1 MTNFEEIKLT
11 TPYGKEDNVLKIT
24 IDNEENGYRLPDLIS
39 ESGNYF
45 FVIWYKSDTN
55 CTITFDIFGN
65 TEQINSTSEWK
76 KYSKKVSVKDLTN
89 KKIDIIPQTNSVTY
103 FYEAFLTKGTTDTSW
118 TPNPDDIAD
127 NFEQVNSK
135 IEQTATDIILGVEKN
150 YISKT
155 ELGETVKTIKSEIK
169 LTADTINQTV
179 TGLGGNLSNVEQ
191 KVGTIESTVKTVQG
205 DISKVTQTANE
216 VLNEVK
222 NARGDKASLKL
233 KIDSIATEVSNNKGE
248 ISRVEQKADTI
259 SQRVENVNT
268 NLSSQITQ
276 TSNEI
281 RQEVAN
287 ADKGLA
293 SQITQTAETINQ
305 RITNEKQGLESQIAQ
320 SSQDVL
326 IQVSNKHYDKATV
339 DSMLKVESDKITS
352 TVTSKINVGSRNLL
366 LKSDTVYTNSLY
378 EMATYQMVEKMK
390 AGTKYTCTIWGNLAS
405 GKTDFS
411 ISLNGS
417 TQLGK
422 LTKESDGLYSLTF
435 DGIQDNSESSLL
447 YVYANPSYS
456 QYTSTINKIKLSYGN
471 VRTDWTPAVEE
482 KLSTEDFNEIING
495 DNGIIDQIE
504 NSKSEITQLSN
515 SISTLVKDENGSSL
529 MTQTPDGWEFN
540 IGGINKKLSDAS
552 KDIANNKTAIENTD
566 KYVDIIQ
573 KQQEAIENKTAVINF
588 TTLNGQPAILLGQTN
603 NSFKLRITN
612 TSIDFLDGSTV
623 VAYISN
629 KVLYIEKAI
638 VKNEIQ
644 IGEGAG
650 FVFKR
655 RSNGNMG
662 IRFAKG
668 VIV

>member
-127 NFEQVNSK
+127 NFEHVNSK

-150 YISKT
+150 YTSKT

>member
-1 MTNFEEIKLT
+1 MTSFEEVKLT

-89 KKIDIIPQTNSVTY
+89 KKIDIIPQTNSITY

-118 TPNPDDIAD
+118 TPNPDDVAD

-135 IEQTATDIILGVEKN
+135 IEQKANEIIMGVEQN
-150 YISKT
+150 YTSKT

-169 LTADTINQTV
+169 LTADTINQSV
-179 TGLGGNLSNVEQ
+179 TDLRGN
-191 KVGTIESTVKTVQG
+191 
-205 DISKVTQTANE
+205 ISKVEQNIEGVKTTVQTVDGKVSTLSQKVDEIDLA
-216 VLNEVK
+216 VK
-222 NARGDKASLKL
+222 NVDGKYADLNIKVDGIKG
-233 KIDSIATEVSNNKGE
+233 EVSDNKGN
-248 ISRVEQKADTI
+248 ISRVEQKANELSTTVQSHTGEI
-259 SQRVENVNT
+259 SQIKQDATQLSNT
-268 NLSSQITQ
+268 VKNNSGQISQLKQKAGEIELS
-276 TSNEI
+276 
-281 RQEVAN
+281 
-287 ADKGLA
+287 
-293 SQITQTAETINQ
+293 
-305 RITNEKQGLESQIAQ
+305 
-320 SSQDVL
+320 
-326 IQVSNKHYDKATV
+326 VSNVKDNLTNNYYNKEETDAKF
-339 DSMLKVESDKITS
+339 KVEADKITS

-378 EMATYQMVEKMK
+378 EIATYQMVENMK
-390 AGTKYTCTIWGNLAS
+390 SSTKYTCTIWGNLAS
-405 GKTDFS
+405 EKTDFS
-411 ISLNGS
+411 ISLNGNI
-417 TQLGK
+417 QLGQLK
-422 LTKESDGLYSLTF
+422 KESDGVYSLTF
-435 DGIQDNSESSLL
+435 DGIQDASDSSLI
-447 YVYANPSYS
+447 YVYANPSSY
-456 QYTSTINKIKLSYGN
+456 QNTSTINKIKLSYGN
-471 VRTDWTPAVEE
+471 TRTDWSPAVEE
-482 KLSTEDFNEIING
+482 KLSTEDFNEVING

-552 KDIANNKTAIENTD
+552 KDTANNKTAIENTN

-655 RSNGNMG
+655 RTNGNMG

>member
-1 MTNFEEIKLT
+1 MTSFEEIKVT

-65 TEQINSTSEWK
+65 TEQINSTTEWK

-118 TPNPDDIAD
+118 TPNPDDVAD

-150 YISKT
+150 YTSKT

-179 TGLGGNLSNVEQ
+179 TDLGGNLSNVEQ

-233 KIDSIATEVSNNKGE
+233 KIDSITTEVSNNKGE
-248 ISRVEQKADTI
+248 ISRVEQKAETI
-259 SQRVENVNT
+259 SQRIENVNT

-405 GKTDFS
+405 EKTDFS

-422 LTKESDGLYSLTF
+422 LTKESEGLYSLTF
-435 DGIQDNSESSLL
+435 DGIQDSSESSLL
-447 YVYANPSYS
+447 YVYANPSYF

-495 DNGIIDQIE
+495 NNGIIDQIE

-515 SISTLVKDENGSSL
+515 SISTLVTDENGSSL
-529 MTQTPDGWEFN
+529 MTQTPDGWQFN
-540 IGGINKKLSDAS
+540 IGGINKKLSEAS

-655 RSNGNMG
+655 RTNGNMG

>member
-1 MTNFEEIKLT
+1 MTSFEEVKLT

-89 KKIDIIPQTNSVTY
+89 KKIDIIPQTNSITY

-118 TPNPDDIAD
+118 TPNPDDVAD

-135 IEQTATDIILGVEKN
+135 IEQKANEIIMGVEQN
-150 YISKT
+150 YTSKT

-169 LTADTINQTV
+169 LTADTINQSV
-179 TGLGGNLSNVEQ
+179 TDLRGN
-191 KVGTIESTVKTVQG
+191 
-205 DISKVTQTANE
+205 ISKVEQNIEGVKTTVQTVDGKVSTLSQKVDEIDLA
-216 VLNEVK
+216 VK
-222 NARGDKASLKL
+222 NVDGKYADLNIKVDGIKG
-233 KIDSIATEVSNNKGE
+233 EVSDNKGN
-248 ISRVEQKADTI
+248 ISRVEQKANELSTTVQSHTGEI
-259 SQRVENVNT
+259 SQIKQDATQLSNT
-268 NLSSQITQ
+268 VKNNSDQISQLKQKAGEIELS
-276 TSNEI
+276 
-281 RQEVAN
+281 
-287 ADKGLA
+287 
-293 SQITQTAETINQ
+293 
-305 RITNEKQGLESQIAQ
+305 
-320 SSQDVL
+320 
-326 IQVSNKHYDKATV
+326 VSNVKDNLTNNYYNKEETDAKF
-339 DSMLKVESDKITS
+339 KVEADKITS

-378 EMATYQMVEKMK
+378 EIATYQMVENMK
-390 AGTKYTCTIWGNLAS
+390 SSTKYTCTIWGNLAS
-405 GKTDFS
+405 EKTDFS
-411 ISLNGS
+411 ISLNGNI
-417 TQLGK
+417 QLGQLK
-422 LTKESDGLYSLTF
+422 KESDGVYSLTF
-435 DGIQDNSESSLL
+435 DGIQDASDSSLI
-447 YVYANPSYS
+447 YVYANPSSY
-456 QYTSTINKIKLSYGN
+456 QNTSTINKIKLSYGN
-471 VRTDWTPAVEE
+471 TRTDWSPAVEE
-482 KLSTEDFNEIING
+482 KLSTEDFNEVING

-552 KDIANNKTAIENTD
+552 KDTANNKTAIENTN

-655 RSNGNMG
+655 RTNGNMG

>member
-1 MTNFEEIKLT
+1 MTSFEEVKLT

-89 KKIDIIPQTNSVTY
+89 KKIDIIPQTNSITY

-118 TPNPDDIAD
+118 TPNPDDVAD

-135 IEQTATDIILGVEKN
+135 IEQKANEIIMGVEQN
-150 YISKT
+150 YTSKT

-169 LTADTINQTV
+169 LTADTINQSV
-179 TGLGGNLSNVEQ
+179 TDLRGN
-191 KVGTIESTVKTVQG
+191 
-205 DISKVTQTANE
+205 ISKVEQNIEGVKTTVQTVDGKVSTLSQKVDEIDLA
-216 VLNEVK
+216 VK
-222 NARGDKASLKL
+222 NVDGKYADLNIKVDGIKG
-233 KIDSIATEVSNNKGE
+233 EVSDNKGN
-248 ISRVEQKADTI
+248 ISRVEQKANELSTTVQSHTGEI
-259 SQRVENVNT
+259 SQIKQDATQLSNT
-268 NLSSQITQ
+268 VKNNSDQISQLKQKAGEIELS
-276 TSNEI
+276 
-281 RQEVAN
+281 
-287 ADKGLA
+287 
-293 SQITQTAETINQ
+293 
-305 RITNEKQGLESQIAQ
+305 
-320 SSQDVL
+320 
-326 IQVSNKHYDKATV
+326 VSNVKDNLTNNYYNKEETDAKF
-339 DSMLKVESDKITS
+339 KVEADKITS

-378 EMATYQMVEKMK
+378 EIATYQMVENMK
-390 AGTKYTCTIWGNLAS
+390 SSTKYTCTIWGNLAS
-405 GKTDFS
+405 EKTDFS
-411 ISLNGS
+411 ISLNGNI
-417 TQLGK
+417 QLGQLK
-422 LTKESDGLYSLTF
+422 KESDGVYSLTF
-435 DGIQDNSESSLL
+435 DGIQDASDSSLI
-447 YVYANPSYS
+447 YVYANPSSY
-456 QYTSTINKIKLSYGN
+456 QNTSTINKIKLSYGN
-471 VRTDWTPAVEE
+471 TRTDWSPAVEE
-482 KLSTEDFNEIING
+482 KLSTEDFNEVING

-655 RSNGNMG
+655 RTNGNMG

>member
-1 MTNFEEIKLT
+1 MANFEEIKLT

-150 YISKT
+150 YTSKT

-293 SQITQTAETINQ
+293 SQIAQTAETINQ

>member
-1 MTNFEEIKLT
+1 MTSFEEVKLT

-89 KKIDIIPQTNSVTY
+89 KKIDIIPQTNSITY

-118 TPNPDDIAD
+118 TPNPDDVAD

-135 IEQTATDIILGVEKN
+135 IEQKANEIIMGVEQN
-150 YISKT
+150 YTSKT

-169 LTADTINQTV
+169 LTADTINQSV
-179 TGLGGNLSNVEQ
+179 TDLRGN
-191 KVGTIESTVKTVQG
+191 
-205 DISKVTQTANE
+205 ISKVEQNIEGVKTTVQTVDGKVSTLSQKVDEIDLA
-216 VLNEVK
+216 VKDVDGKYADLNIKVDGIK
-222 NARGDKASLKL
+222 G
-233 KIDSIATEVSNNKGE
+233 EVSDNKGN
-248 ISRVEQKADTI
+248 ISRVEQKANQIFSTVQGHTGEISKIKQDTSEI
-259 SQRVENVNT
+259 SSTVQSHTGDISELKQKAGEIE
-268 NLSSQITQ
+268 LS
-276 TSNEI
+276 
-281 RQEVAN
+281 
-287 ADKGLA
+287 
-293 SQITQTAETINQ
+293 
-305 RITNEKQGLESQIAQ
+305 
-320 SSQDVL
+320 
-326 IQVSNKHYDKATV
+326 VSNVKDN
-339 DSMLKVESDKITS
+339 LKNNYYNKEETDAKFTIEADKITS

-366 LKSDTVYTNSLY
+366 LKSDTVYTNSLH
-378 EMATYQMVEKMK
+378 EIATYQMVENMK
-390 AGTKYTCTIWGNLAS
+390 SGTKYTCTIWGNLAS

-435 DGIQDNSESSLL
+435 DGIQDSSESSLL

-471 VRTDWTPAVEE
+471 VRTDWSPAVEE
-482 KLSTEDFNEIING
+482 KLSTEDFNEVING

-655 RSNGNMG
+655 RTNGNMG

>member
-1 MTNFEEIKLT
+1 MTSFEEVKLT

-89 KKIDIIPQTNSVTY
+89 KKIDIIPQTNSITY

-118 TPNPDDIAD
+118 TPNPDDVAD

-135 IEQTATDIILGVEKN
+135 IEQKANEIIMGVEQN
-150 YISKT
+150 YTSKT

-169 LTADTINQTV
+169 LTADTINQSV
-179 TGLGGNLSNVEQ
+179 TDLRGN
-191 KVGTIESTVKTVQG
+191 
-205 DISKVTQTANE
+205 ISKVEQNIEGVKTTVQTVDGKVSTLSQKVDEIDLA
-216 VLNEVK
+216 VK
-222 NARGDKASLKL
+222 NVDGKYADLNIKVDGIKG
-233 KIDSIATEVSNNKGE
+233 EVSDNKGN

-326 IQVSNKHYDKATV
+326 IQVGNKHYDKATV
-339 DSMLKVESDKITS
+339 DSMLKLESDKITS
-352 TVTSKINVGSRNLL
+352 TVTNKINVGSRNLL

-378 EMATYQMVEKMK
+378 EIATYQIVEKMK
-390 AGTKYTCTIWGNLAS
+390 PGTKYTCTIWGNLAS

-435 DGIQDNSESSLL
+435 DGIQDSSESSLL

-471 VRTDWTPAVEE
+471 VRTDWSPAVEE
-482 KLSTEDFNEIING
+482 KLSTEDFNEVING

-655 RSNGNMG
+655 RTNGNMG